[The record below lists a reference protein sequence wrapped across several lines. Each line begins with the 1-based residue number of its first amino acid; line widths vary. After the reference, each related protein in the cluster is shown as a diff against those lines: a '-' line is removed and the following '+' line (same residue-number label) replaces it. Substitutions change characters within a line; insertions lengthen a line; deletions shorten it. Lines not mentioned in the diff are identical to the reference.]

1 MPGNGTSLVVDRLPA
16 RQLSALKRKAS
27 LLGVAPQEYVR
38 QLIAHDLE
46 LDRIA
51 QATPLEQLAA
61 PFAKEFNGVAE
72 ETLDRLVDDA
82 RTRHHK
88 RRSHKRYRR
97 PSA

>member
-38 QLIAHDLE
+38 QLIADDLE
-46 LDRIA
+46 LDRMA
-51 QATPLEQLAA
+51 QATSLQELAA
-61 PFAKEFNGVAE
+61 PFRKGLERLSEDV
-72 ETLDRLVDDA
+72 LDRIVDKA

-88 RRSHKRYRR
+88 RRARER
-97 PSA
+97 